1 VIALRLAQFDWLK
14 AQKKTNPILL
24 LDDIFDKLDG
34 QRVQKLVALVTQ
46 DYFGQV
52 MVSDTDEERMKAL
65 LNSLKVP
72 SKLFKVMDGD
82 VNEIS
87 S

>member
-1 VIALRLAQFDWLK
+1 
-14 AQKKTNPILL
+14 
-24 LDDIFDKLDG
+24 
-34 QRVQKLVALVTQ
+34 
-46 DYFGQV
+46 

-72 SKLFKVMDGD
+72 SKLFKVIDGD